1 MTQTVD
7 PWSNDGIRSASKSTN
22 IAMTTTAQSQRR
34 IATSQAD
41 LHGRG
46 CSPAAGV
53 TTAHRSPA
61 GGRIPLPF
69 CVLTWAPGLP
79 GVRWGKAQM
88 RGPVSRETLMDHSI
102 SAVH

>member
-46 CSPAAGV
+46 CSPAAGL
-53 TTAHRSPA
+53 TTAHRCPA
-61 GGRIPLPF
+61 GDRILLPF
-69 CVLTWAPGLP
+69 CLLT
-79 GVRWGKAQM
+79 
-88 RGPVSRETLMDHSI
+88 
-102 SAVH
+102 